1 MWAWRQLSANLVLVP
16 IVALLAVGLFLSLR
30 SGVADM
36 SRRQDLRVLA
46 LNFTSVLLRVAGYV
60 AGMCAVHY
68 MIGAPLAL
76 GR

>member
-1 MWAWRQLSANLVLVP
+1 MAAWRYVSANLALVP
-16 IVALLAVGLFLSLR
+16 IVALLLVGFALALR
-30 SGVADM
+30 SGVADV